1 MSKATITF
9 IQTLPVKLLGLAAT
23 FILLN
28 ACTDPAEV
36 GLEIDPDRNK
46 FGVFYTEIP
55 LSASQVFLDS
65 TNTTNTGTLIAGSY
79 SDSDFGSID
88 ASGFTNFGYALAKP
102 TLDQET
108 IYDSLVLELRVNS
121 LFGNRTSA
129 KDIQVFRLVEDIS
142 PLDSVIYF
150 SRDQLASENISLGE
164 NTFNFETRVDTLI
177 TIKLEDDFGNDLFN
191 KIKNNDPSVESD
203 STLKQYFKG
212 IKISLN
218 NNPESIITFLNSETR
233 LILFYKDP
241 TNSND
246 SATVIFNTARG
257 KHFSQVLN
265 DKSGSTFANVT
276 ESRQTYPP
284 QNGLVASKSGIGLL
298 AKVNFDNYFAFKDT
312 VQNLVI
318 NRAEFAVGPV
328 NTFTANTTPFPVGV
342 LYYVNEQNEFLRD
355 SLNGQFRSVQR
366 DRSDPRGIT
375 APAQIEF
382 DNDDRLY
389 SVSITDFLD
398 FVNRGGLGEPNE
410 IPELFIYPS
419 NYQTRVS
426 GFIVDENQ
434 IRLRIY
440 YSKIR

>member
-1 MSKATITF
+1 MIKTTILSKATITF
-9 IQTLPVKLLGLAAT
+9 IQTLPAKLLSLAAI
-23 FILLN
+23 FIILN

-191 KIKNNDPSVESD
+191 HIKNNDP
-203 STLKQYFKG
+203 
-212 IKISLN
+212 
-218 NNPESIITFLNSETR
+218 
-233 LILFYKDP
+233 
-241 TNSND
+241 
-246 SATVIFNTARG
+246 
-257 KHFSQVLN
+257 
-265 DKSGSTFANVT
+265 
-276 ESRQTYPP
+276 
-284 QNGLVASKSGIGLL
+284 
-298 AKVNFDNYFAFKDT
+298 
-312 VQNLVI
+312 
-318 NRAEFAVGPV
+318 
-328 NTFTANTTPFPVGV
+328 
-342 LYYVNEQNEFLRD
+342 
-355 SLNGQFRSVQR
+355 
-366 DRSDPRGIT
+366 
-375 APAQIEF
+375 
-382 DNDDRLY
+382 
-389 SVSITDFLD
+389 
-398 FVNRGGLGEPNE
+398 
-410 IPELFIYPS
+410 
-419 NYQTRVS
+419 
-426 GFIVDENQ
+426 
-434 IRLRIY
+434 
-440 YSKIR
+440 